1 MISIDGFKANSGLID
16 QKSVALINS
25 LFKTSTSHLDPVSG
39 EKSMKFLSEKLLTT
53 RPVLNR
59 SSPSASLTWSDCALT
74 SKALKVVVSSK
85 FSILFSRSPISLI
98 VNLLFSNILMF
109 GALTVSKR

>member
-1 MISIDGFKANSGLID
+1 MELRSAASTSMDGFKANSGLID

-25 LFKTSTSHLDPVSG
+25 LFKVSTSHLDPVSG

-59 SSPSASLTWSDCALT
+59 SRPSASVSYTHLTLPT
-74 SKALKVVVSSK
+74 NREV
-85 FSILFSRSPISLI
+85 
-98 VNLLFSNILMF
+98 
-109 GALTVSKR
+109 